1 MTEKS
6 AIFMDISEIR
16 FKAISM
22 ADKVYEILE
31 LIEDGFIK
39 NKMDF
44 LTVALQEEGE
54 VNKMERLLTENL
66 LIHV

>member
-6 AIFMDISEIR
+6 ALFMDISQIR
-16 FKAISM
+16 LKTVSM

-54 VNKMERLLTENL
+54 VNKM
-66 LIHV
+66 